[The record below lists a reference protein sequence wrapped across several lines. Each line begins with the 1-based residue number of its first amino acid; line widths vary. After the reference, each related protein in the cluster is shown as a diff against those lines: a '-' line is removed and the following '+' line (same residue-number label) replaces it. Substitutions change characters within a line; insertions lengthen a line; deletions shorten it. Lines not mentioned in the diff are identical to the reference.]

1 MTSTASSAPASAL
14 APALAGLDA
23 ESSAVLLREARERPA
38 EALYATAVRTRSRL
52 AIRLAA
58 HLASRGGG
66 HEALLALASEPDG
79 AALDQIDPPYLAA
92 YAAALSRRREYAEAH
107 RLFGLVERLA
117 PQTVT
122 PEYQI
127 RYAEAALAVTGS
139 AAEVLERFEGMHPRW
154 RHAFEADQTHPDRGG
169 EPVAWLERFRAF
181 TGMDDLKLAEGEGP
195 MFDRLA
201 GAPAEPVL
209 SSRRISVVMT
219 CFQPD
224 ETLFTAVQSVLS
236 QSWENWELLITDDA
250 SGPEYTDLLNRAAA
264 LDERI
269 RVLRLPVNSGTYRA
283 RNRAFL
289 ECKGT
294 FITGLD
300 SDDWAHPRW
309 LERQVDPLLHD
320 PGLVMTFSNCLRV
333 RENLTAIHTGRP
345 VQGPRSTSIMF
356 RAAPVRER
364 MGYFDSLRKGADT
377 EFHFR
382 FKAVFGNRAVRK
394 IQDEIFTLVRLGDD
408 TLTSREIDN
417 GWQHPAR
424 SAYQSSHQHWRERI
438 RRGRSEGFVEA
449 DQPHREFF
457 APGLNRGIQ
466 LEGRRFDEL
475 YVLDC
480 RFWETGQQR
489 ALSLAREAAAA
500 DRSVGVVHLES
511 LLRLREDQRPL
522 RPEILDFLNE
532 TGVEF
537 VGAVDPV
544 AVERLVVTDPS
555 LWEEREDEFAFTG
568 IGDLEVW
575 DRTITPTA
583 PKRDH
588 RSPAKPADRPAANPG
603 RSRSFRLRRLAAAA
617 FTALAALCAFA
628 VGSWFWAS
636 TGVAAALTF
645 GAASALMG
653 VGIAAFTSAGF
664 GRFRYIVGRVLRR

>member
-1 MTSTASSAPASAL
+1 MTSTASQAPTSS
-14 APALAGLDA
+14 PGSALAGLDP
-23 ESSAVLLREARERPA
+23 ESTAALLQEAREQPA

-58 HLASRGGG
+58 HLASRGHD
-66 HEALLALASEPDG
+66 HEALLALVSEPEG
-79 AALDQIDPPYLAA
+79 ATLDQIDPPYLAA
-92 YAAALSRRREYAEAH
+92 YAGILSRRREYAEAH
-107 RLFGLVERLA
+107 RLFGLLERLA
-117 PQTVT
+117 PEAVT
-122 PEYQI
+122 PDYQI
-127 RYAEAALAVTGS
+127 RYAESALAVTGS
-139 AAEVLERFEGMHPRW
+139 ATDVLARFDGMHPRW
-154 RHAFEADQTHPDRGG
+154 RHAFEADQLHPDRGG
-169 EPVAWLERFRAF
+169 DTEAWLRRFRTF
-181 TGMDDLKLAEGEGP
+181 TGMDDLKLAEGDRP
-195 MFDRLA
+195 MFDLLA

-209 SSRRISVVMT
+209 SSRRISVVMS
-219 CFQPD
+219 CFRPD

-236 QSWENWELLITDDA
+236 QSWQNWELLIADDA
-250 SGPEYTDLLNRAAA
+250 SGPEYTDILNRAAA

-269 RVLRLPVNSGTYRA
+269 RILRLPINSGTYRA

-309 LERQVDPLLHD
+309 LERQVAPLLHD
-320 PGLVMTFSNCLRV
+320 PGLVMTFSNCIRV

-356 RAAPVRER
+356 RAVPVRER

-424 SAYQSSHQHWRERI
+424 TAYQSAHQHWRERI
-438 RRGRSEGFVEA
+438 RRGRSEGFIEA

-457 APGLNRGIQ
+457 APGLNRGMR
-466 LEGRRFDEL
+466 LDGRQFQKL
-475 YVLDC
+475 YLLDC
-480 RFWETGQQR
+480 RYWETGQQR
-489 ALSLAREAAAA
+489 ALGLAREAAAA
-500 DRSVGVVHLES
+500 GRSVGVVHLES
-511 LLRLREDQRPL
+511 LLRLRKDQRPL

-532 TGVEF
+532 TGIEF

-555 LWEEREDEFAFTG
+555 LWEERDEEFAFTS
-568 IGDLEVW
+568 IGDIEIW
-575 DRTITPTA
+575 DRTIAPTS

-588 RSPAKPADRPAANPG
+588 RAPAKAAAPAATSPG

-617 FTALAALCAFA
+617 FTALAVLCAVA
-628 VGSWFWAS
+628 TTSWLWAS
-636 TGVAAALTF
+636 TGIAAALTF
-645 GAASALMG
+645 CAVSALMG
-653 VGIAAFTSAGF
+653 VGIAAFTSVGF
-664 GRFRYIVGRVLRR
+664 GRFRYVVGRVLRR